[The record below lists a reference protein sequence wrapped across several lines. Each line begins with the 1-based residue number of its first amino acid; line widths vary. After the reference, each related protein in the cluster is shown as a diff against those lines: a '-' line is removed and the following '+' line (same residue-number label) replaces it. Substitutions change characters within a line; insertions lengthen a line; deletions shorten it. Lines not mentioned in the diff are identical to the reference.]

1 MARLRRG
8 IILTQ
13 CMGKKKE
20 CGKCR
25 AIKVGKECNV
35 VCVAWKRGTRQ
46 EKKEE
51 KEEKKMI
58 D

>member
-1 MARLRRG
+1 MRRG